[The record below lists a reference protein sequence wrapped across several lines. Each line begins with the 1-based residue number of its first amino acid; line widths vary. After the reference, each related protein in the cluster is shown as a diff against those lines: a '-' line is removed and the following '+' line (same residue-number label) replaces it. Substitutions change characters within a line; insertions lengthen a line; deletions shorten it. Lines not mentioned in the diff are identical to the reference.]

1 MPVKLPLKAMSRK
14 EKLMAMEAL
23 WADLSQD
30 ESLVESPAW
39 HGDVLRESERL
50 VKEGKAKFMDWDT
63 AKAVLRRRV
72 AKRK

>member
-1 MPVKLPLKAMSRK
+1 MLVKLPLKKMSRN

-39 HGDVLRESERL
+39 HGDVLRESEQL
-50 VKEGKAKFMDWDT
+50 VKEGKAKFMDWET
-63 AKAVLRRRV
+63 AKTVLRRRV